1 MMTTP
6 LFPLNSVLFPGGMLQ
21 LRIFEPR
28 YLDMVS
34 ECMRSD
40 SCFGICLIRD
50 GNEVGKAASCF
61 DIGTLARI
69 VDWEQGDD
77 GLLGITVKGESR
89 FRILERN
96 VRKNQLLEGNIEFID
111 DDENELPVKFQL
123 LSDLLRQIVEKFEL
137 SYKSEHEKFMEAG
150 WVGCRLAELLPLE
163 LSDKQE
169 LLEIDNPLYRLEQLQ
184 LALEDI
190 NQDQFNE

>member
-1 MMTTP
+1 MTTIP
-6 LFPLNSVLFPGGMLQ
+6 LFPLKSVLFPDGILS

-40 SCFGICLIRD
+40 SCFGVCLIRN
-50 GNEVGKAASCF
+50 GNEAGKAAECF
-61 DIGTLARI
+61 DVGTFARI
-69 VDWEQGDD
+69 VDWEQRND

-89 FRILERN
+89 FRILEKH
-96 VRKNQLLEGNIEFID
+96 VRKNQLLEGKVEFID
-111 DDENELPVKFQL
+111 DDENELPVEHQL

-137 SYKSEHEKFMEAG
+137 SYKSEHEKYLDAG

-184 LALEDI
+184 LALENI
-190 NQDQFNE
+190 NQDQFAE

>member
-1 MMTTP
+1 METITNHAP
-6 LFPLNSVLFPGGMLQ
+6 
-21 LRIFEPR
+21 
-28 YLDMVS
+28 
-34 ECMRSD
+34 C
-40 SCFGICLIRD
+40 
-50 GNEVGKAASCF
+50 
-61 DIGTLARI
+61 